1 MKKEVIQELYNGFEA
16 VAVEVEGIECWS
28 ARELQLLLGYSKW
41 ENFSKVIDKA
51 KTACVN
57 AGYLVSD
64 HFPGVRKM
72 VHLGSGSE
80 REIDDILLTRYGC
93 YLIAQNGD
101 PRKESC
107 HSFCG
112 KL

>member
-51 KTACVN
+51 KIACEN
-57 AGYLVSD
+57 AGSLASD
-64 HFPGVRKM
+64 HFPDVRKM
-72 VHLGSGSE
+72 VNLGYGSE
-80 REIDDILLTRYGC
+80 REIDDILLTC
-93 YLIAQNGD
+93 YACNLIAQNGD
-101 PRKESC
+101 TFNNR
-107 HSFCG
+107 
-112 KL
+112 

>member
-16 VAVEVEGIECWS
+16 AAVEVEDIECWS

-51 KTACVN
+51 KIACEN
-57 AGYLVSD
+57 AGCLVSD
-64 HFPGVRKM
+64 YFPDVRKM
-72 VHLGSGSE
+72 VNLGSGSE

-101 PRKESC
+101 TFNNR
-107 HSFCG
+107 
-112 KL
+112 